1 MLTDIDPQI
10 AHEIQ
15 YAAVGTQ
22 PAAAL
27 GAPATWDQAW
37 RSLDGVMLG
46 CRGRWVVVGD
56 TAHDVDFIR
65 LFIRGRSASSCLRRL
80 PTVPKS

>member
-56 TAHDVDFIR
+56 TAHDVEGSTMAGYF
-65 LFIRGRSASSCLRRL
+65 ARRL
-80 PTVPKS
+80 GRAHP